1 MGKKAIQY
9 TIRGIGSQLDNA
21 LKALAKKSG
30 KSLNQLITELLMRQA
45 QLSIAPQTFSDL
57 DFLFG
62 AWVKDPEVEKAIAEQ
77 RTIDE
82 ELWK

>member
-1 MGKKAIQY
+1 
-9 TIRGIGSQLDNA
+9 
-21 LKALAKKSG
+21 
-30 KSLNQLITELLMRQA
+30 MRQA